1 MNIVRT
7 KIVSIIFGVIVVI
20 ILLTSAVLNVGL
32 SNETYKEIQIE
43 YAIAEYAG
51 SSQQVLDK
59 ATKTLIDY
67 MQGDR
72 EDLSLTGVVFNV
84 ETEIFNDKEKAH
96 MVDVKNLIVIAQTLL
111 NVGIALLTII
121 FIIEITT
128 NREAF
133 NYKFFKGVSIAM
145 VATLF
150 AILLIGAYA
159 VIDFD
164 AFWTS
169 FHKVFFTNDLYLLNP
184 NTDFLIR
191 MMPLQFFIGIVT
203 KLGITFFYGY
213 VISLGSMIGCHY
225 IIKGS
230 KSK

>member
-1 MNIVRT
+1 MNIIRT
-7 KIVSIIFGVIVVI
+7 KIVSVFFGAIVVVMLI
-20 ILLTSAVLNVGL
+20 TSAILTVGL
-32 SNETYKEIQIE
+32 SSETYKDIQLE
-43 YAIAEYAG
+43 YAIADYAG
-51 SSQQVLDK
+51 SSQEILDK
-59 ATKTLIDY
+59 ATETLINY
-67 MQGDR
+67 MKGDR
-72 EDLSLTGVVFNV
+72 EDLSITGVVFNV

-96 MVDVKNLIVIAQTLL
+96 MVDVKKLITLAQTLL

-133 NYKFFKGVSIAM
+133 NYKFFKGVSITM

-150 AILLIGAYA
+150 ALLLIGAYA

-169 FHKVFFTNDLYLLNP
+169 FHKVFFTNNLYLLNP

-191 MMPLQFFIGIVT
+191 MMPLQFFIAIVK
-203 KLGITFFYGY
+203 KLGLTFLYGF
-213 VISLGSMIGCHY
+213 VISLGSMVGCHY
-225 IIKGS
+225 ILKGS